1 MDVKLVLSQCG
12 ITDDHISLIAEAIP
26 EGYAALRKLADTTP
40 MFRGF
45 VPGFQSLGHLR
56 NVAVQYALQNKTGT
70 SDLFFTK
77 TAFNAA
83 RNFAFLQLQAEN
95 VVFTTHY
102 CGKSGG
108 RSIRKAVARGELNK
122 RNLDLFASEAS
133 TPDALPILGTAYAH
147 IVHGGVSDPVIAAI
161 KIPNRDQ
168 TTYRLAPL
176 VIDLKTPNGAKVE
189 EVTDRIAE
197 AFKSRKKALEEIE
210 ARNAG

>member
-1 MDVKLVLSQCG
+1 MDVKAVLSQCS
-12 ITDDHISLIAEAIP
+12 ITDDHFSLIAEAIP

-56 NVAVQYALQNKTGT
+56 NVAVQYALLSKTGT

-77 TAFNAA
+77 TALNAA
-83 RNFAFLQLQAEN
+83 RNFAFLQLQAGN

-108 RSIRKAVARGELNK
+108 RVIRKAVARGELNK
-122 RNLDLFASEAS
+122 RNLDLFKSEAS
-133 TPDALPILGTAYAH
+133 TPDAFPIAGTAYAQ

-168 TTYRLAPL
+168 ITYRLAPL
-176 VIDLKTPNGAKVE
+176 VLELRKPDGAKVE

-197 AFKSRKKALEEIE
+197 AFKSRKRTMEDIE
-210 ARNAG
+210 ARNAS